1 MMILDFIR
9 VSKFEMKDILD
20 GPCDMMLQ
28 VCERLTLLSIY
39 VVALWITFLGWICMH
54 ASKHVLQAFKRL
66 TFLVCI
72 L

>member
-9 VSKFEMKDILD
+9 VSKFERKDILD

-28 VCERLTLLSIY
+28 VCEILTLLSIY

-54 ASKHVLQAFKRL
+54 ASKQASMCFKHL
-66 TFLVCI
+66 KD
-72 L
+72 